1 MDNDPNYRWFAWKV
15 LQQDKLT
22 VGATTYIRNTALAA
36 PPFFDNVVRKDSTT
50 WGSESLGPRV
60 IDWTGLSCKD
70 QATILPTLQR
80 TSNWIVL
87 ALAGKSKLGTTP
99 LPVDGSFIAMT
110 TKGKVFRKR
119 QWWPA
124 GHDELA
130 AYDRKV
136 EVCSR
141 HNILKNQ
148 IDELELLLNSSS
160 AKDIPHNG
168 AEEVEGIWEG
178 TGTKAKREASAKWAE
193 TKKAHPPTGRNMQR
207 HASPSRRRSNT
218 PGVRGH

>member
-22 VGATTYIRNTALAA
+22 VGATTYIRDTALAA
-36 PPFFDNVVRKDSTT
+36 PPFFDKVVRGDSTT

-60 IDWTGLSCKD
+60 INWTGLSCKD
-70 QATILPTLQR
+70 QATILPTLQS
-80 TSNWIVL
+80 TSNWMVL

-110 TKGKVFRKR
+110 TKGKAFRKR

-136 EVCSR
+136 EVWISSR
-141 HNILKNQ
+141 HSIPKKL
-148 IDELELLLNSSS
+148 IDDLEALLNSSS
-160 AKDIPHNG
+160 AKVCSTTAN
-168 AEEVEGIWEG
+168 
-178 TGTKAKREASAKWAE
+178 R
-193 TKKAHPPTGRNMQR
+193 
-207 HASPSRRRSNT
+207 
-218 PGVRGH
+218 